1 MDTLCNCELKLL
13 VFFFL
18 PCMYRYSDNMITPL
32 LWKSYDNLQLS
43 VNLLKNI
50 FSDHDCSFKIR
61 LYRYQLKIMNFL
73 KLFLKND

>member
-1 MDTLCNCELKLL
+1 METLCNCELKLL

-18 PCMYRYSDNMITPL
+18 PCMYSDNMMTPL
-32 LWKSYDNLQLS
+32 LWKSYNNLQLS

-50 FSDHDCSFKIR
+50 FSDHDCYFKIR

-73 KLFLKND
+73 KLFLKNDL